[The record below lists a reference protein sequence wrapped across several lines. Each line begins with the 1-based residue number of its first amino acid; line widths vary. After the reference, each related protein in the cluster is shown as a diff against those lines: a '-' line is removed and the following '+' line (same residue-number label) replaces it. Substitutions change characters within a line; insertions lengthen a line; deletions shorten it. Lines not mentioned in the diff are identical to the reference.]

1 MYKIAFWEK
10 VKIWF
15 KYINVFSPGHPPS
28 GHPDHADLIIA
39 QAFGRTMFSDKYL
52 PVIMGDLPTC
62 QNNILSFKILITQTF
77 DSGEPNIEI
86 AKECYRIVEKHSI
99 PLYAQWEIAFEMFK
113 LDPEKYTKLDDLI
126 NPIWPIAHKDS
137 FTTNDVL
144 EKIMNINHFNNP
156 ILIANNWMSIR
167 AALLIKKRML
177 TYPTLINTDCSS
189 FNPCST
195 QAWTRDYHRWV
206 FKETL
211 VRIHHL
217 IFRWV

>member
-1 MYKIAFWEK
+1 MYKIAFWVE

-86 AKECYRIVEKHSI
+86 AK
-99 PLYAQWEIAFEMFK
+99 
-113 LDPEKYTKLDDLI
+113 
-126 NPIWPIAHKDS
+126 
-137 FTTNDVL
+137 
-144 EKIMNINHFNNP
+144 
-156 ILIANNWMSIR
+156 
-167 AALLIKKRML
+167 
-177 TYPTLINTDCSS
+177 
-189 FNPCST
+189 
-195 QAWTRDYHRWV
+195 
-206 FKETL
+206 
-211 VRIHHL
+211 
-217 IFRWV
+217 